1 MTSKS
6 RRAFMSIEDGA
17 PEDVPEELALGF
29 SGLFPVD
36 LAEGMDLTLEQEFEE
51 VIPTYLQRGPIEGAR
66 QSEDRSGIFSRLEV
80 NLEANITDPSETRS
94 AQPHTFS
101 KFRSFFSFEN

>member
-1 MTSKS
+1 MKPALTNQSSVIS
-6 RRAFMSIEDGA
+6 RTAREEERIPFNLPTRIESSSDKYEGTLLIERAGQST

-66 QSEDRSGIFSRLEV
+66 QSEDRSGE
-80 NLEANITDPSETRS
+80 E
-94 AQPHTFS
+94 
-101 KFRSFFSFEN
+101 